1 MKETNLPESVFD
13 IVTCTKYVIIGHIN
27 EGVNMWLLAITMA
40 VLWTTADSQDRKTI
54 IDNTSGYKMERAPY
68 VILI

>member
-1 MKETNLPESVFD
+1 MIPVHLYLIFVTSAKKNF
-13 IVTCTKYVIIGHIN
+13 IVGHIN

-40 VLWTTADSQDRKTI
+40 VLWTSADSQDRQTI

-68 VILI
+68 VIWI